1 MRARAWGLAANSG
14 KNHRQTGTKHGKP
27 APQSSSV
34 KHSQPR
40 HPPAATLSTSISQH
54 TMKII
59 FKTNRGFT
67 PLENGQD
74 RLKLEKN
81 IVQVFYEWVICTAG
95 TSHSNFSQLIC
106 WFPLFGA
113 FLTARHVFLTFFP
126 HRNCKTAAVDSGTRQ
141 KPLKASVH
149 WWHKMHFQAWEALES
164 LLLLANNYTELL
176 IWCHMDQLLTVSHR

>member
-59 FKTNRGFT
+59 FKTNRGFK
-67 PLENGQD
+67 PLENGQH
-74 RLKLEKN
+74 RLKLRRILYKCFMNELSA
-81 IVQVFYEWVICTAG
+81 QQEHHTATFHNWFAG
-95 TSHSNFSQLIC
+95 FLYLVLFSLPVTFFSL
-106 WFPLFGA
+106 W
-113 FLTARHVFLTFFP
+113 FFP

-149 WWHKMHFQAWEALES
+149 WWHKMHFQALES

>member
-1 MRARAWGLAANSG
+1 MPRLSSRRANPGARNIPYTISGRRNAMRARAWGLAANSG

-59 FKTNRGFT
+59 FKTNRGFK
-67 PLENGQD
+67 PLENGQH

-113 FLTARHVFLTFFP
+113 FLTARHVFLTLVF
-126 HRNCKTAAVDSGTRQ
+126 SSQ
-141 KPLKASVH
+141 KL
-149 WWHKMHFQAWEALES
+149 
-164 LLLLANNYTELL
+164 
-176 IWCHMDQLLTVSHR
+176 